1 MKHIIGIDPGLGG
14 ALTIISGIE
23 NPKIQ
28 IFDTPTCDKILK
40 GKKKK
45 KGKYQTKDDYD
56 KPAMAEIL
64 RSYTNKDVLVSLEA
78 VHAMP
83 GQGSVSMFG
92 FGRGTGIWEGMIAAF
107 GFNLATVSPTEWKKE
122 WGDRLIV
129 TKPKTVKVT
138 AIEFNKMSL
147 AEKKQLEHKE
157 KETAK
162 QKRDAKKAAKKAARD
177 LASELYPSVAD
188 MFKREKDDGRA
199 ESLLMAER
207 IRRMLVRGEI

>member
-1 MKHIIGIDPGLGG
+1 MRHIIGIDPGLGG

-56 KPAMAEIL
+56 KSAMADIL
-64 RSYTNKDVLVSLEA
+64 RSSMGKNVIVSLEG

-92 FGRGTGIWEGMIAAF
+92 FGRGTGIWEGIIAAF
-107 GFNLATVSPTEWKKE
+107 GFDLLIVTPTEWKKE
-122 WGDRLIV
+122 WGDKLFVI
-129 TKPKTVKVT
+129 KPKAEKVSV
-138 AIEFNKMSL
+138 AEFNKMTL
-147 AEKKQLEHKE
+147 AEKKQLERKE

-177 LASELYPSVAD
+177 LASELYPHLAS
-188 MFKREKDDGRA
+188 MFQREKDDGRA